1 MQPINWNDLQSFLAV
16 ARTGQLARAAAVT
29 GVDATTV
36 GRRLRRL
43 ELRTG
48 ATLFE
53 HTREGQVLTE
63 AGEALLAT
71 VEQMAQAAAGIGE
84 GLSDQGA
91 GSTGP
96 GGTVR
101 LSVSEGFGGWVIASH
116 VDGLLA
122 KYPRLTLDLVASSGF
137 LSPSKREADI
147 AVMLSRPKAGPVV
160 ARRLSDYA
168 LRLYASRAYLAEA
181 GIPITPADLG
191 AGHRLIG
198 YIPDLLYAPELRYLA
213 EFQPGLAL
221 HARSSSITA
230 QYRMVAAG
238 AGIGVLPCFI
248 GDTDPVLVP
257 VLPDQRILRSFW
269 LVTHRDTQALA
280 RVRVVKDWLVELARA
295 ERQRLLPSV

>member
-1 MQPINWNDLQSFLAV
+1 
-16 ARTGQLARAAAVT
+16 
-29 GVDATTV
+29 
-36 GRRLRRL
+36 
-43 ELRTG
+43 
-48 ATLFE
+48 
-53 HTREGQVLTE
+53 
-63 AGEALLAT
+63 
-71 VEQMAQAAAGIGE
+71 MAQAAAGIGE